1 MDPTEDISDSVRAYV
16 SKAITMET
24 EVTENT
30 IDHQER
36 INVNAAHECT
46 GLKDVNKM
54 TNTSKFITTSTL
66 TTHDENYNNN
76 SDNTKQELQEVLTI
90 EKVLDQ
96 TTQIETISSSYE
108 TSKVIYASIHKE
120 HFKDYSAVVVA
131 DTMTQK
137 DLEVTGRGTGKKPFP
152 AEVYL
157 EELVENLQSRKE
169 MGKIMTVAARTR
181 SRKESRSNQ
190 SVFTS
195 NGIMFENSK
204 ISQIEE
210 NGNRISTID
219 LSTLIMK
226 SPNVLVAPQD
236 NKDSIGLSAVDLN
249 GKTISS
255 SGSNSNQ
262 TSSSVSICEQDLEN
276 LTTDSQNGTLPIAT
290 PPLQYKYEFG
300 SDHVNK
306 AKPFQKHSYI
316 SQRDRG
322 FFQKNESA
330 ESLTS
335 LSRKLVLE
343 IMELQHRTLKNNP
356 SQNGEARIR
365 PRSIKA
371 QTTKPFQREKQINE
385 VLEVRKMEK
394 GHVDFATAR
403 KQWLKLEAIS
413 KTHSYRS
420 VVKEQNKTVTKYVT
434 KEKIVDHSINKSKNN
449 EAAHPNPGSMFSE
462 DNMQSKE
469 SKGMKTDEVECLR
482 KSTNPNQEQV
492 MEALQE
498 NDETV
503 GNLDKKLL
511 SDSTYC
517 SPCPE
522 GSDSSLDDWTYGYEC
537 NSLSD
542 PGFQDE
548 FSCSPPMARE
558 KPETPIERE
567 IRHSL
572 KREESLR
579 KARGLAKHP
588 YSEKFVEIKTRPL
601 NLQSFPSTSSS
612 KVKNNQFAEMQMQ
625 REILLERKRE
635 EDLVQEG
642 KIMGKHEENTIPEI
656 ETRRKFFEQKNP
668 FQFPFPNKMLASP
681 IATPATLLVVPPMK
695 RGPSS
700 NETNFSNVVILPND
714 PLTSDNDKS
723 EVNDAVLKLEY
734 PKAEIV
740 NIVILETPNSIIER
754 SSYCPPSSLSL
765 NQREGTLQ
773 NNPFFKLRSHGA
785 QSIISQEI
793 REVLQR
799 EEELYKQRCSL
810 HGLRRASEESL
821 PSSSAVNN
829 LPSGQESSKNTSQ
842 ECPGTTVG
850 DC

>member
-30 IDHQER
+30 IDHQEK
-36 INVNAAHECT
+36 INVNATHECT
-46 GLKDVNKM
+46 GLKDVKKT
-54 TNTSKFITTSTL
+54 TNTSKLITKSTL

-96 TTQIETISSSYE
+96 TTQIETVSSSYE

-137 DLEVTGRGTGKKPFP
+137 DLEATGQGTSKKPFPAATVP

-169 MGKIMTVAARTR
+169 MGKIMTVAASTR
-181 SRKESRSNQ
+181 SRKESTSNQ

-195 NGIMFENSK
+195 NGVMFENSSK

-210 NGNRISTID
+210 NVNSISTID
-219 LSTLIMK
+219 LSKLIRE
-226 SPNVLVAPQD
+226 SPNVLVTPQD
-236 NKDSIGLSAVDLN
+236 DKDSIGLSAADPN

-255 SGSNSNQ
+255 SGSNSNR
-262 TSSSVSICEQDLEN
+262 TSSSASICEQDLEN
-276 LTTDSQNGTLPIAT
+276 FPTDSQSEPLPIAT
-290 PPLQYKYEFG
+290 PPLQSEYEFG
-300 SDHVNK
+300 SEWVNK
-306 AKPFQKHSYI
+306 AKPFQKHSLV

-322 FFQKNESA
+322 LIQKNESA
-330 ESLTS
+330 ESLSS

-343 IMELQHRTLKNNP
+343 IMELQHQTLQNNP
-356 SQNGEARIR
+356 SQNGEVRIR

-371 QTTKPFQREKQINE
+371 QTTKPFQRGVENNE
-385 VLEVRKMEK
+385 VSKIQKMEK

-420 VVKEQNKTVTKYVT
+420 VVKEQKNKTVTKYVT
-434 KEKIVDHSINKSKNN
+434 KIDDHPINKSKND
-449 EAAHPNPGSMFSE
+449 EAARPSSGSMFSE
-462 DNMQSKE
+462 DSMQSKA

-482 KSTNPNQEQV
+482 KSTNPNQEQA

-503 GNLDKKLL
+503 GNSDKKFL
-511 SDSTYC
+511 SDATDY

-522 GSDSSLDDWTYGYEC
+522 GSDSSQDDWTYGFEC
-537 NSLSD
+537 NNSSD
-542 PGFQDE
+542 PGFQDKS
-548 FSCSPPMARE
+548 SCSPPMARE

-567 IRHSL
+567 ICLSL

-579 KARGLAKHP
+579 KARGLTKLP

-601 NLQSFPSTSSS
+601 NLQSLPSASSS

-635 EDLVQEG
+635 EDRMQERKVTG
-642 KIMGKHEENTIPEI
+642 KLEENMIPEI
-656 ETRRKFFEQKNP
+656 EARRKFFEQKNP

-681 IATPATLLVVPPMK
+681 ITTPATLLVVPPRK

-700 NETNFSNVVILPND
+700 NETKVSNVVILQND
-714 PLTSDNDKS
+714 LLTSDKDKS
-723 EVNDAVLKLEY
+723 VNDAMLKLKY
-734 PKAEIV
+734 PNTETANV
-740 NIVILETPNSIIER
+740 VILETPNLIIQR
-754 SSYCPPSSLSL
+754 SSCYPSSALSL
-765 NQREGTLQ
+765 IQREVTLQ

-785 QSIISQEI
+785 QSIINQEI
-793 REVLQR
+793 REVLHR
-799 EEELYKQRCSL
+799 EEELFQQRRSL

-821 PSSSAVNN
+821 RASSAVNN
-829 LPSGQESSKNTSQ
+829 LPSGVLLSSSLAACLFQ
-842 ECPGTTVG
+842 
-850 DC
+850 